1 MDKTALTVDS
11 FDATAEAFERVF
23 MDVSAYAPMLGG
35 FARLLPRE
43 ARVLDLGCGPG
54 NVARFLLGLRPDLHI
69 TGIDLAP
76 AMVERFRTNVPG
88 AEAMVMDLRQVGT
101 LAPGWDAAVA
111 SFCLPFFHHDEAAAF
126 LQSLGRLVKPGGH
139 VYLSTMQGTTRG
151 IEKTGFGGQRDFFFN
166 YYQRA
171 EVDGMLAAA
180 GFQVQSY
187 REQPYHEQNG
197 PDLIDM
203 ITIALR

>member
-35 FARLLPRE
+35 FATLLPRE

-76 AMVERFRTNVPG
+76 AMVERFRANVPG

-111 SFCLPFFHHDEAAAF
+111 SFCLPFFDHDEAAAF
-126 LQSLGRLVKPGGH
+126 LRALGGRVKPGGH
-139 VYLSTMQGTTRG
+139 LYLSTMQGITQG
-151 IEKTGFGGQRDFFFN
+151 IEKTSFGGQRDFFFN
-166 YYQRA
+166 YYRRTD
-171 EVDGMLAAA
+171 VDRMLATA
-180 GFQVQSY
+180 GFQIQSY
-187 REQPYHEQNG
+187 SEQPYHEQNG
-197 PDLIDM
+197 PDLVDM
-203 ITIALR
+203 ITIACR

>member
-23 MDVSAYAPMLGG
+23 MDVSAYAPALAA
-35 FARLLPRE
+35 FAELLPRA

-54 NVARFLLGLRPDLHI
+54 NVARFLLGLRPDLRI

-76 AMVERFRTNVPG
+76 AMVERFRANVPG

-101 LAPGWDAAVA
+101 LSPGWDAAVA
-111 SFCLPFFHHDEAAAF
+111 SFCLPFFDHDEAAAF
-126 LQSLGRLVKPGGH
+126 LQS
-139 VYLSTMQGTTRG
+139 TMQGITQG
-151 IEKTGFGGQRDFFFN
+151 IEKTSFGGQRDFFFN

-171 EVDGMLAAA
+171 DVDGMLAAA
-180 GFQVQSY
+180 GFQIQSY

-203 ITIALR
+203 ITIARR

>member
-1 MDKTALTVDS
+1 MDKTALTVES
-11 FDATAEAFERVF
+11 FDATAESFERVF
-23 MDVSAYAPMLGG
+23 MDVSGYAPALGM
-35 FARLLPRE
+35 FAGLLATR

-54 NVARFLLGLRPDLHI
+54 NVARFLLGQRPDLRI

-88 AEAMVMDLRQVGT
+88 ADAVVMDLRQVGT

-126 LQSLGRLVKPGGH
+126 LRSLGELLVPAGYL
-139 VYLSTMQGTTRG
+139 YLSTMQGATQG
-151 IEKTGFGGQRDFFFN
+151 IEKTSFGGGRDFFFN

-171 EVDGMLAAA
+171 DVDGMLAAA
-180 GFQVQSY
+180 GFQVVSY
-187 REQPYHEQNG
+187 REQVYREQAG
-197 PDLIDM
+197 PDLLDM
-203 ITIALR
+203 ITIARR